1 MLFRIARGG
10 VAHYQD
16 GQTPLVYLVTTIE
29 DVQRAG
35 LQWVFS
41 NGNCGAT
48 TECFN
53 DLRLL
58 DSVVDWDLQEAVMWN
73 DTADDGSGLIT
84 TGGRQT

>member
-1 MLFRIARGG
+1 MG
-10 VAHYQD
+10 VQ
-16 GQTPLVYLVTTIE
+16 
-29 DVQRAG
+29 QRQ
-35 LQWVFS
+35 LWRP
-41 NGNCGAT
+41 T